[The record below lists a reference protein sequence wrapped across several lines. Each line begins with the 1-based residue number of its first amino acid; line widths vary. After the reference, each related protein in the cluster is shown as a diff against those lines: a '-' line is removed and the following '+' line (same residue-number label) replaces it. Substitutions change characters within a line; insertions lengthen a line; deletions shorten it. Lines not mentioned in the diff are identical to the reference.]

1 MARQISI
8 QELKDIAEKKDTI
21 IIDASEHIAGRL
33 CSYVAKLLLNGKR
46 VIVLNAEKAVVSGN
60 RSNILKE
67 QHEYLQIASIIN
79 PKHTPRHPRRPDNI
93 ITRMVRGMVPRR
105 QPKGMRAM
113 KRLRVYIGIPEEY
126 ANTRAIQIEDAK
138 IRRPVAYYTTIYEI
152 AKLIGWEP

>member
-1 MARQISI
+1 MARLTIEQLK
-8 QELKDIAEKKDTI
+8 ELAQKKDTI
-21 IIDASEHIAGRL
+21 IIDATNHIAGRL

-46 VIVLNAEKAVVSGN
+46 VIILNAEKAVVSGN

-67 QHEYLQIASIIN
+67 QHDYLQIASIIN

-126 ANTRAIQIEDAK
+126 ANTRTVEIEDAK
-138 IRRPVAYYTTIYEI
+138 IRKSVAYYTTIYEI
-152 AKLIGWEP
+152 AKLIGWEG